1 MENAMASSM
10 RTALTGSLWRQHILP
25 FTLLLG
31 LLAVSTLAG
40 DLLLH
45 RLNLVWVGR
54 YMGIPGTILIIG
66 SLIYSLRKRKYVTAG
81 NPKSLL
87 KLHEFSAWLGSLM
100 VLIHAGI
107 HFNAILPWLATLAMG
122 VNVIS
127 GMVGKILLDRSRR
140 HVQGQRDRYQLRG
153 LSRPEVEQAVFW
165 DAVTL
170 EAMTQWRKIH
180 IPIFIVFAVLS
191 LGHIVSTFLFWGWL

>member
-1 MENAMASSM
+1 M
-10 RTALTGSLWRQHILP
+10 TTSLWRQHILP

-31 LLAVSTLAG
+31 LLAAATLTG
-40 DLLLH
+40 DYLLH

-54 YMGIPGTILIIG
+54 YLGIPGTILIIG
-66 SLIYSLRKRKYVTAG
+66 SLIYSLRKRKYIQTG
-81 NPKSLL
+81 NIKTLL
-87 KLHEFSAWLGSLM
+87 SLHEFGTWLGSLM
-100 VLIHAGI
+100 VLIHAGV
-107 HFNAILPWLATLAMG
+107 HFNAILPWLATVAMG

-127 GMVGKILLDRSRR
+127 GMVGKLLLDQSRR
-140 HVQGQRDRYQLRG
+140 HVQGQREHFQLRG

-170 EAMTQWRKIH
+170 DAMTRWRKVH

-191 LGHIVSTFLFWGWL
+191 LGHIISIFLFWGWI